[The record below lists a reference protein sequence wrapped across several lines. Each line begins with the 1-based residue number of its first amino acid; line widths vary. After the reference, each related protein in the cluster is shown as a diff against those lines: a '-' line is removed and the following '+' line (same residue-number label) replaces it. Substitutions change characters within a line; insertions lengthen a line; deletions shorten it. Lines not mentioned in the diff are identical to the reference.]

1 MAANAGNIKKKKK
14 KKDQTVPLE
23 MQSNVMKQIIK
34 SIEILFLISD
44 WAQGA
49 LCLKVTYY
57 HIFPF
62 LFYCYFFF
70 KKKKKRLGLGAT

>member
-1 MAANAGNIKKKKK
+1 
-14 KKDQTVPLE
+14 

-70 KKKKKRLGLGAT
+70 KKKKKGWD